1 MKLTI
6 KLAWLTLSIMLL
18 FALVAAGCANKA
30 AGSADLNIDV
40 SAPGSTQSMPADGQS
55 GTQTSLAPTPD
66 PNMPANT
73 ISIDDLDG
81 TEDATAT
88 PEPRLTYSEYRE
100 LNSDV
105 IGWIRVDDTNVDY
118 PLLQSHDN
126 EDYLTRSPSKSA
138 SKSGS
143 IFLDYRCSPSSSHMI
158 VYGHNMS
165 KSKTMFA
172 QITNYGNRSFYDAHR
187 TFEVT
192 FGDKKYTYK
201 VFAVYSVDVNEV
213 QYMAVEFD
221 SGAQFAEYMNK
232 TLAPL
237 SQFPID
243 TTIGESDQVITLSTC
258 KHTDYANGRFVVHA
272 VRVD

>member
-1 MKLTI
+1 
-6 KLAWLTLSIMLL
+6 MLGIVML
-18 FALVAAGCANKA
+18 FALVAAGCANNAA
-30 AGSADLNIDV
+30 AGANVDIDV
-40 SAPGSTQSMPADGQS
+40 PAQDSTQSMPGGASSG
-55 GTQTSLAPTPD
+55 GTQTSLSPTPD

-88 PEPRLTYSEYRE
+88 PEPKLTYSEYRE

-105 IGWIRVDDTNVDY
+105 IGWIHIDDTNVDY

-126 EDYLTRSPSKSA
+126 KDYLTRSPSKSA

-201 VFAVYSVDVNEV
+201 AFAVYSVDVNEV

-221 SGAQFAEYMNK
+221 SGAQFAQYMNE

-237 SQFPID
+237 SQFPVD
-243 TTIGESDQVITLSTC
+243 TTISEGDQVITLSTC
-258 KHTDYANGRFVVHA
+258 KHTDYANGRFVIHA